1 MTRAAVILAAIVYC
15 FAQRSAPGDEWPR
28 WRGPNGAAISDT
40 VGDESPLP
48 VRWSEQDGIAWR
60 TEIPGEGS
68 SSPIVSRGRVFI
80 TSSEDSGSRRK
91 THCLDAASGKL
102 LWTRSIDDDDAEVTS
117 ALTGHAAST
126 PAADG
131 ERVVAF
137 FGNAGAVAYDYDGNQ
152 LWRRELGE
160 FESELGLASSPI
172 IDDGKVFLTCD
183 HDGDR
188 FRTFDSFLIALDV
201 ATGETIWK
209 TDRPG
214 LYRSWSTPIVA
225 TTAKD
230 GSGERELVVNGQGEL
245 RGYSLATG
253 EMLWRVGG
261 MTDWVSPSPI
271 FGSLGGDGKSASVF
285 AASGRNGP
293 TMAVRPGGRGEVTA
307 SHVVWKD
314 ESGGPYV
321 CSPLLY
327 RDLLYVHNEQGILT
341 CREAKSGEVVYRQ
354 RLPGKYTASAVAG
367 DGKLYFGNEDGQ
379 WRVVRA
385 GRVFEELAVN
395 RVEGLCLASPAI
407 ADRKLFIRAG
417 ETLYAIDG
425 AATSMAD

>member
-1 MTRAAVILAAIVYC
+1 MTRAAAILAAIAFC
-15 FAQRSAPGDEWPR
+15 CAQRSALGEEWPR
-28 WRGPNGAAISDT
+28 WRGPNGAAIYDT

-48 VRWSEQDGIAWR
+48 VRWSERDGIAWR
-60 TEIPGEGS
+60 SVIPGEGS

-117 ALTGHAAST
+117 SLTGHAAST

-172 IDDGKVFLTCD
+172 IDDGKVYFTCD

-188 FRTFDSFLIALDV
+188 FRTFDSFLIAIDV

-225 TTAKD
+225 TAE
-230 GSGERELVVNGQGEL
+230 GGGRELVVNGQGEL
-245 RGYSLATG
+245 RGYSLTSG
-253 EMLWRVGG
+253 ELLWRVGG

-271 FGSLGGDGKSASVF
+271 FGSVGGIGGDAKSDLIL

-293 TMAVRPGGRGEVTA
+293 MIAVRPGGRGEVTA

-314 ESGGPYV
+314 DSGGPYV

-341 CREAKSGEVVYRQ
+341 CREAKSGAIVYRQ

-367 DGKLYFGNEDGQ
+367 DGKLYFGNEEGQ

-385 GRVFEELAVN
+385 GRDFEVLVVN
-395 RVEGLCLASPAI
+395 RLEGHCLASPAI
-407 ADRKLFIRAG
+407 ADGKLIIRAG
-417 ETLYAIDG
+417 ETLYAIDC
-425 AATSMAD
+425 AANSETD